1 MRQSLTI
8 ISLFSAAISFGQV
21 GDTIYMDSLHHEVTS
36 NLHAKYLRIITGY
49 DQKTDRFTAIEY
61 DSKGKRFFFGQLR
74 FTNSTLPDGK
84 YEYYHENGSIR
95 VKGIC
100 KNTFNKDFEFE
111 EEYWHPNGVLQG
123 NASFKKQNILHN
135 YFDSL
140 GRQEITEG
148 NGNCAFF
155 DYVEKL
161 VHHGLIVDGKKS
173 GVWTSYDFNKNIEA
187 REHYREGRLV
197 KGFKFRNETDS
208 VKYKY
213 FGIVEDVA
221 ATNRIERQVK
231 KEIKTQIANRLNQ
244 KIEICYT
251 IYIKSGRI
259 ADVQLLRDSF
269 INKYKIKL
277 GRINVT
283 KELQVNIQGEPID
296 EIVLPFCFKIRV

>member
-1 MRQSLTI
+1 
-8 ISLFSAAISFGQV
+8 
-21 GDTIYMDSLHHEVTS
+21 
-36 NLHAKYLRIITGY
+36 
-49 DQKTDRFTAIEY
+49 
-61 DSKGKRFFFGQLR
+61 KGKRFFFGQLR

-84 YEYYHENGSIR
+84 YEYYHENRSIR

-100 KNTFNKDFEFE
+100 KNTFNENFEFE

-123 NASFKKQNILHN
+123 NASFKKQYILHN

-161 VHHGLIVDGKKS
+161 VHHGLVVDGKKS

-187 REHYREGRLV
+187 REYYREGRLV
-197 KGFKFRNETDS
+197 KGLKVRSETNS

-231 KEIKTQIANRLNQ
+231 KQIKTQIANRLNQ
-244 KIEICYT
+244 KIEICYI
-251 IYIKSGRI
+251 IYIKSGKI
-259 ADVQLLRDSF
+259 TDVQLLRDSF

-296 EIVLPFCFKIRV
+296 EIVLPF